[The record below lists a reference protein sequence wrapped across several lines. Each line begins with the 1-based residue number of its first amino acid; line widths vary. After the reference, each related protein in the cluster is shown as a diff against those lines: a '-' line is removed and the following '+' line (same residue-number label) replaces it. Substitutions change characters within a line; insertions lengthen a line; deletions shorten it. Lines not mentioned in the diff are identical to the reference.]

1 MKVHDLVFIP
11 YEIYLEILQ
20 DFPYL
25 MLTQDID
32 HEMGLKYYCTD
43 SDIFDKTLEIKQYV
57 LIKQYVFE
65 VVDAKK
71 VILAKLKYGF

>member
-1 MKVHDLVFIP
+1 MKVHDLVFMP

-25 MLTQDID
+25 MLTHDID

-43 SDIFDKTLEIKQYV
+43 SDVFDKTGKT
-57 LIKQYVFE
+57 KQYVFE

-71 VILAKLKYGF
+71 AIIAKLKYGF